1 MHEMSLAQSIVE
13 IVENTAQQNQA
24 SSVVA
29 VKLII
34 GELAGVEM
42 HALMQGLKIASQG
55 TVMQEAKI
63 EIERPGGT
71 AWCLKC
77 QKTVPIH
84 RRGEPPFPDK
94 RPSLVS
100 HRRGSTSSFELNC
113 DISPFTV
120 IRIIMLA
127 LPSLFT

>member
-55 TVMQEAKI
+55 TVMQEQ
-63 EIERPGGT
+63 R
-71 AWCLKC
+71 LKLSA
-77 QKTVPIH
+77 
-84 RRGEPPFPDK
+84 RGN
-94 RPSLVS
+94 SLVS
-100 HRRGSTSSFELNC
+100 
-113 DISPFTV
+113 
-120 IRIIMLA
+120 
-127 LPSLFT
+127 

>member
-55 TVMQEAKI
+55 
-63 EIERPGGT
+63 R
-71 AWCLKC
+71 LKLSA
-77 QKTVPIH
+77 
-84 RRGEPPFPDK
+84 RGEQPGVLSVRKLF
-94 RPSLVS
+94 RFIAA
-100 HRRGSTSSFELNC
+100 GSRVPC
-113 DISPFTV
+113 AAAIS
-120 IRIIMLA
+120 
-127 LPSLFT
+127 

>member
-24 SSVVA
+24 PSVVS
-29 VKLII
+29 VKLIV

-55 TVMQEAKI
+55 TVMQDAKI
-63 EIERPGGT
+63 EIERPEGT

-84 RRGEPPFPDK
+84 RRGEPCPEGGSYQLSVNGGDDF
-94 RPSLVS
+94 RVS
-100 HRRGSTSSFELNC
+100 ELELG
-113 DISPFTV
+113 DS
-120 IRIIMLA
+120 
-127 LPSLFT
+127 

>member
-24 SSVVA
+24 PSVVS
-29 VKLII
+29 VKLIV

-42 HALMQGLKIASQG
+42 HALMQRLNIATQG
-55 TVMQEAKI
+55 TVMQDAKI
-63 EIERPGGT
+63 EIERPEGT

-84 RRGEPPFPDK
+84 RRGEPCPECGSYQLSVNGGDDF
-94 RPSLVS
+94 RVS
-100 HRRGSTSSFELNC
+100 ELELG
-113 DISPFTV
+113 DS
-120 IRIIMLA
+120 
-127 LPSLFT
+127 

>member
-34 GELAGVEM
+34 GELAWRRNACPSCKVSKSPRRER
-42 HALMQGLKIASQG
+42 LCRKQRLKLSA
-55 TVMQEAKI
+55 
-63 EIERPGGT
+63 RGT

-84 RRGEPPFPDK
+84 RRGEPCPVCGSYQLSVNGGDDF
-94 RPSLVS
+94 RVS
-100 HRRGSTSSFELNC
+100 ELELG
-113 DISPFTV
+113 DS
-120 IRIIMLA
+120 
-127 LPSLFT
+127 

>member
-42 HALMQGLKIASQG
+42 HALMQGLKSPRR
-55 TVMQEAKI
+55 
-63 EIERPGGT
+63 ERL
-71 AWCLKC
+71 CRKQRLKLSA
-77 QKTVPIH
+77 
-84 RRGEPPFPDK
+84 RGEQPGVLSVRKLF
-94 RPSLVS
+94 RFIAA
-100 HRRGSTSSFELNC
+100 GSRVPC
-113 DISPFTV
+113 AAAIS
-120 IRIIMLA
+120 
-127 LPSLFT
+127 